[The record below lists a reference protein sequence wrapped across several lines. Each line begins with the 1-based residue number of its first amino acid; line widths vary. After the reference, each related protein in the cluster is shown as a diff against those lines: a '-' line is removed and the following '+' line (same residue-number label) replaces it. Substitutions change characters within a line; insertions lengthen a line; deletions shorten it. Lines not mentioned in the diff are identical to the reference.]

1 MAVGGLEEY
10 RRLIRGTGLQL
21 GYGRIQGQAGAQQGA
36 VRFIQRVDL
45 VHGDIIQ
52 VFYFRDAALGI
63 NPAQPASER
72 QGSNEAEQHQQH
84 SGTDFQFSSMR
95 ELLGLG
101 RDPSRAGKF
110 PARTAPWEAD
120 VAPNDC
126 DASAG
131 LQHAQSIVLAVSFGR
146 NSATPFNNKAPVEM
160 PVVLI
165 VH

>member
-84 SGTDFQFSSMR
+84 SGTDFQFFQHESPRSWTRPIARR
-95 ELLGLG
+95 EIPRPDSAMGG
-101 RDPSRAGKF
+101 GCRA
-110 PARTAPWEAD
+110 E
-120 VAPNDC
+120 
-126 DASAG
+126 
-131 LQHAQSIVLAVSFGR
+131 
-146 NSATPFNNKAPVEM
+146 
-160 PVVLI
+160 
-165 VH
+165 